1 MAIANIVTAFG
12 LAGAAGLNAYIPL
25 LLVGI
30 AGRLGYIHL
39 ASPFDV
45 LTTLPA
51 LIVLGVMLVIETV
64 VDKIP
69 VADHVNDVV
78 QTFIRPAAG
87 AVLFA
92 ANSGV
97 IKELDPTVSLVIGLV
112 MALGVHG
119 VKAAA
124 RPAVNLTT
132 MGVGAPII
140 SFIEDVISAVA
151 ALLALFAPIIF
162 VLFAAL
168 VVYMVVRLL
177 RRIRGRAQTQAVMRA
192 S

>member
-51 LIVLGVMLVIETV
+51 LIVLGIMLVIETV

-78 QTFIRPAAG
+78 QTIIRPAAG

-92 ANSGV
+92 ANTGV
-97 IKELDPTVSLVIGLV
+97 IRDLDPTVSLVIGLV

-140 SFIEDVISAVA
+140 SFIEDVIAAVA

-162 VLFAAL
+162 VLFAVL

-177 RRIRGRAQTQAVMRA
+177 RRIRGRNQTQAVVRA
-192 S
+192 

>member
-51 LIVLGVMLVIETV
+51 LIVLGIMLVIETV

-92 ANSGV
+92 AEAGM
-97 IKELDPTVSLVIGLV
+97 IRELDPTVALVIGLV

-124 RPAVNLTT
+124 RPAVNVTT

-162 VLFAAL
+162 VLFAVL

-177 RRIRGRAQTQAVMRA
+177 RRIRGRNQPQAVVRA
-192 S
+192 

>member
-25 LLVGI
+25 LLVGV

-51 LIVLGVMLVIETV
+51 LIVLGIMLVIETV

-78 QTFIRPAAG
+78 QTLIRPAAG
-87 AVLFA
+87 AILFA
-92 ANSGV
+92 AEAGV
-97 IKELDPTVSLVIGLV
+97 IRELDPTVALVIGLV

-124 RPAVNLTT
+124 RPAVNVTT

-151 ALLALFAPIIF
+151 AFLALFAPIIF
-162 VLFAAL
+162 VLFAVL

-177 RRIRGRAQTQAVMRA
+177 RRIRGRNQTQVVVRA
-192 S
+192 